1 MSISSSEQSDRI
13 AASASLTRA
22 AGPRNGYPAAAPELA
37 PDVPEGR
44 PRAVPDLP
52 QELPGDP
59 EWDEQVAR
67 EVRHQEV
74 IEASFDRAEAY
85 ARLGDFDRA
94 VEWLDRAATASG
106 GLPPAYRAQ
115 RARWAR
121 TTGVRA
127 RQTGGHRKT
136 HLAHAG
142 AGAGR

>member
-1 MSISSSEQSDRI
+1 MSISSSERSDRI
-13 AASASLTRA
+13 AARLTRA
-22 AGPRNGYPAAAPELA
+22 AGPRNGYPAGAPELA
-37 PDVPEGR
+37 PGVPEGR

-52 QELPGDP
+52 QELPDDR
-59 EWDEQVAR
+59 EWDERMAR

-94 VEWLDRAATASG
+94 VEWLDRAATVSG

-115 RARWAR
+115 RARWVR
-121 TTGVRA
+121 TTAVRP
-127 RQTGGHRKT
+127 RQTGGYRET
-136 HLAHAG
+136 RLAQAG

>member
-13 AASASLTRA
+13 AVRLARA
-22 AGPRNGYPAAAPELA
+22 ADPRNGHPATAPEFA

-52 QELPGDP
+52 HELPDDRG
-59 EWDEQVAR
+59 WDERVAR

-74 IEASFDRAEAY
+74 IDASFDRAEAY

-106 GLPPAYRAQ
+106 GLPPTYRAL
-115 RARWAR
+115 RARWLR
-121 TTGVRA
+121 TTAVRP
-127 RQTGGHRKT
+127 RQTGDYREMR
-136 HLAHAG
+136 LVQAG
-142 AGAGR
+142 AGANR

>member
-1 MSISSSEQSDRI
+1 MSISSSEQSARI
-13 AASASLTRA
+13 AARLTRA
-22 AGPRNGYPAAAPELA
+22 ADPRNGYPAAAAEPA
-37 PDVPEGR
+37 PDAPEGR

-52 QELPGDP
+52 QELPHDR
-59 EWDEQVAR
+59 EWDERVAR

-115 RARWAR
+115 RARWVR
-121 TTGVRA
+121 TTAVRP
-127 RQTGGHRKT
+127 RPTGSYRKT
-136 HLAHAG
+136 RSGRAG

>member
-13 AASASLTRA
+13 AARLTRA
-22 AGPRNGYPAAAPELA
+22 AEPRNGYPAAARELA
-37 PDVPEGR
+37 ADVPEEW

-52 QELPGDP
+52 QDLPDDR
-59 EWDEQVAR
+59 EWDERVAR

-85 ARLGDFDRA
+85 ARLGDFERA
-94 VEWLDRAATASG
+94 VEWLDRAATVSG
-106 GLPPAYRAQ
+106 GLPPTYRAQ

-121 TTGVRA
+121 TTVVQP
-127 RQTGGHRKT
+127 RQTGGYCTTR
-136 HLAHAG
+136 LAPAG